1 MTYMA
6 VASPFRRLL
15 SVATLGASLLLLGQ
29 APVAHVMSS
38 IRPAGVAD
46 TPIPAE
52 EEQRSDT
59 AERVWQ
65 AQVALRHR
73 KHVTYQETVEP
84 APSWG
89 LHPATLLSAAYVIP
103 PSVFS
108 GAPRP
113 LRC

>member
-1 MTYMA
+1 MYRA
-6 VASPFRRLL
+6 ADPPFRRLTL
-15 SVATLGASLLLLGQ
+15 VTTLGACLLLLGQ
-29 APVAHVMSS
+29 APLAHVMSNV
-38 IRPAGVAD
+38 RPAAAD
-46 TPIPAE
+46 TPVPVE

-65 AQVALRHR
+65 AQVSLRHR

-84 APSWG
+84 LPSWE
-89 LHPATLLSAAYVIP
+89 LHSHAVVAAAHAISPA
-103 PSVFS
+103 VFA

>member
-1 MTYMA
+1 MA
-6 VASPFRRLL
+6 AASPFRRLL

-38 IRPAGVAD
+38 IRPAGLAD

-65 AQVALRHR
+65 AQVALRHK

-89 LHPATLLSAAYVIP
+89 LHPATPVSAAYRIP

>member
-1 MTYMA
+1 MTFTSF
-6 VASPFRRLL
+6 SPFRRLL
-15 SVATLGASLLLLGQ
+15 SVATLGASLLFLGQ
-29 APVAHVMSS
+29 VPVAHVMSS

-52 EEQRSDT
+52 EERSDT
-59 AERVWQ
+59 AERVGQ
-65 AQVALRHR
+65 AQVSLRHR
-73 KHVTYQETVEP
+73 RHVTYQETVEP
-84 APSWG
+84 PPSWG
-89 LHPATLLSAAYVIP
+89 LHPAAVLAPAYLIP

>member
-1 MTYMA
+1 MTT
-6 VASPFRRLL
+6 VSPFRRLL
-15 SVATLGASLLLLGQ
+15 SVATLGASLLFLGQ
-29 APVAHVMSS
+29 VPVAHVTSS
-38 IRPAGVAD
+38 IRPPSAAD

-52 EEQRSDT
+52 EEQRGDT

-65 AQVALRHR
+65 AQVSLRHR
-73 KHVTYQETVEP
+73 RHVTYQETIEP
-84 APSWG
+84 PPSWG
-89 LHPATLLSAAYVIP
+89 LHPPAVLATAYLIP

>member
-1 MTYMA
+1 MA
-6 VASPFRRLL
+6 VASAFRRLL
-15 SVATLGASLLLLGQ
+15 SMATLGASLLLLGQ

-38 IRPAGVAD
+38 LRPAGAAD

-65 AQVALRHR
+65 AQVSLRHR
-73 KHVTYQETVEP
+73 KHVTYQETIQP
-84 APSWG
+84 APTWG
-89 LHPATLLSAAYVIP
+89 LHPATPRPAASVVP